1 MDLANISF
9 SMVSACF
16 RKRRSALCFSKKAL
30 AFGERLLAPRRSRVY
45 SMIGGIF
52 WARGF
57 STQSI
62 SSVFRLGAIA
72 AFDRVGGGRQS
83 T

>member
-1 MDLANISF
+1 
-9 SMVSACF
+9 
-16 RKRRSALCFSKKAL
+16 L